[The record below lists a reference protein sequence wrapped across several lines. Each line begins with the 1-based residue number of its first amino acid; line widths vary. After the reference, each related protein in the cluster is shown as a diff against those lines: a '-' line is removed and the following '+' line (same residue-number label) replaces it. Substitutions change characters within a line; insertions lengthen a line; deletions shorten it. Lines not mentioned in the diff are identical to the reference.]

1 MQLFD
6 EIIFWLSGGL
16 MIPVVLGVLYLL
28 ITGLLSIGKFY
39 GLYFNRSK
47 YNKLLKENL
56 NPKQLDLEK
65 ITQADSTSKTLLGS
79 AMAEIIEAKHSEIIR
94 EKIIADFEVACEREL
109 DKHRTLAKMGP
120 ILGLMGT
127 LIPMGPALGGL
138 SEGDITTMSEQMQI
152 AFNTT
157 VLGLVIGCIGFLL
170 LQTKQRWFT
179 QDLNQLDF
187 LNNLITENYEKD
199 TK

>member
-1 MQLFD
+1 MQFFD

-16 MIPVVLGVLYLL
+16 MIPVVLGILYLL
-28 ITGLLSIGKFY
+28 FTGLLSIGKFY
-39 GLYFNRSK
+39 GLYFNRNK

-56 NPKQLDLEK
+56 SPEHFDLHK
-65 ITQADSTSKTLLGS
+65 IAQADNASKTLLGS
-79 AMAEIIEAKHSEIIR
+79 AMSKIIDVKHSEIIR
-94 EKIIADFEVACEREL
+94 EKIIADFEVDCEKEL

-138 SEGDITTMSEQMQI
+138 SAGDITTMSQQMQI

-170 LQTKQRWFT
+170 LQTKQRWFV

-187 LNNLITENYEKD
+187 LNNLISENYEKNE
-199 TK
+199 K

>member
-187 LNNLITENYEKD
+187 LNNLIAENYEKD